1 MINSIHIPVM
11 MSEAIKALNVRDNLD
26 YVDATFGRGGYSQ
39 AILDKAK
46 CNLLSIDKD
55 SHVKK
60 YAKQLEIKYKKRFSF
75 TNSDFTELESIVK
88 KHKKVSI
95 NGGIVADLGVS
106 SMQLDD
112 PNRGFSFN
120 KDGPLDMRMSGKG
133 ITAQELIYS
142 LTEKELAKILW
153 DYGEEK
159 KSRAIAKLIVKE
171 RNKEL
176 LDTTFKL
183 VKVIKKVKKND
194 YKKKNHPA
202 TKSFQALRI
211 VINQELKALEEFLSA
226 SEKILLPG
234 ARLVLITFH
243 SLEDRIVKV
252 FFNKITGNMSN
263 LNRHV
268 PQTKEIKKIKFKI
281 INKKPILPDLEEVKK
296 NKRARSAK
304 LRIVEKV
311 IV

>member
-1 MINSIHIPVM
+1 MMNKQHIPVM
-11 MSEAIKALNVRDNLD
+11 MIKAIQALNVRDNLD
-26 YVDATFGRGGYSQ
+26 YIDATFGRGGYSQ
-39 AILDKAK
+39 AILDQAK

-55 SHVKK
+55 LHVKK
-60 YAKQLEIKYKKRFSF
+60 YAKQLEKKYKKRFSF
-75 TNSDFTELESIVK
+75 FNSNFTELESIIK
-88 KHKKVSI
+88 KNKKSYI

-120 KDGPLDMRMSGKG
+120 KDGPLDMRMSGVG

-142 LTEKELAKILW
+142 LNEKELSKVLW
-153 DYGEEK
+153 DYGEET

-183 VKVIKKVKKND
+183 VKIIKKVKKND
-194 YKKKNHPA
+194 YKKRIHPA

-211 VINQELKALEEFLSA
+211 AINQELKSLEGFLKA

-243 SLEDRIVKV
+243 SLEDRIVKL
-252 FFNKITGNMSN
+252 FFNKITGNKSN

-268 PQTKEIKKIKFKI
+268 PQEKETKKIKFKI

-304 LRIVEKV
+304 LRAIERV